1 MRRAVLAF
9 LCLAPTLAGADEVL
23 LNGGGKVAGV
33 IVERTA
39 SSIVVEVGPGLVTL
53 PLSRVHSIQEGPTPL
68 ALYRERASGLSRGD
82 VAGWLAL
89 GRWARQ
95 QDLLTQ
101 SREAFARAL
110 SIDPA
115 SGEANEA
122 LGRVLVGEHW
132 VSAEEGYR
140 ARGLV
145 PFDGRWVTP
154 AEHAALLREEAAAD
168 EAYAARVEG
177 EARAREAEARA
188 REAEARA
195 RAAEAEARQAETG
208 YGGMGLGYGA
218 AGVPYLPYG
227 GFVAF
232 PRFSMRHHA
241 FRGHAV
247 RSPSHPNISHP
258 SFEHAPVA
266 RAAPPSS
273 PLPRPGSVRPHS

>member
-1 MRRAVLAF
+1 MRRAVLVC

-23 LNGGGKVAGV
+23 LNGGGRVAGV

-53 PLSRVHSIQEGPTPL
+53 PLSRVLSIREGPTAL
-68 ALYRERASGLSRGD
+68 ALYHERAAGLARGD

-122 LGRVLVGEHW
+122 LGRVLVDEHW
-132 VSAEEGYR
+132 VSAEEGFR

-154 AEHAALLREEAAAD
+154 AEHAALLREQAQAD
-168 EAYAARVEG
+168 AAYAARVEG

-195 RAAEAEARQAETG
+195 RAAEAEAQQAEAG

-218 AGVPYLPYG
+218 GVPYLPFG
-227 GFVAF
+227 GFVAI

-241 FRGHAV
+241 FRGHPV
-247 RSPSHPNISHP
+247 RSTILPHISHT
-258 SFEHAPVA
+258 SSERGPVA
-266 RAAPPSS
+266 RAAPRSS
-273 PLPRPGSVRPHS
+273 PLPSPRSGRTTP

>member
-1 MRRAVLAF
+1 MRRAALVY

-23 LNGGGKVAGV
+23 LNGGGRVAGV

-53 PLSRVHSIQEGPTPL
+53 PLSRVLSVREGPTAL
-68 ALYRERASGLSRGD
+68 ALYHERAAGLSRGD
-82 VAGWLAL
+82 AAGWLAL

-95 QDLLTQ
+95 RDLLTQ

-154 AEHAALLREEAAAD
+154 AEHAALLREQAEADAAD
-168 EAYAARVEG
+168 AGRVEA

-195 RAAEAEARQAETG
+195 RAAEAEARQAEAG

-218 AGVPYLPYG
+218 GVPYFPFG
-227 GFVAF
+227 GFVAI
-232 PRFSMRHHA
+232 PRFSHHHHG
-241 FRGHAV
+241 FRAHSV
-247 RSPSHPNISHP
+247 RPPVPTNVAHTVS
-258 SFEHAPVA
+258 ERGPVA
-266 RAAPPSS
+266 RAATPAS
-273 PLPRPGSVRPHS
+273 PLPSPRSGHATR